1 MAIRSIL
8 KDPNKVNK
16 YKSKKNIRFSKK
28 NHIRIIP
35 NKEDMKKEM
44 IKGEKENKEV
54 FKLFSKLI
62 ITFNSDVVLDNAWSR
77 ISFLERSS
85 VTWISKI
92 LAPSPNAVNNGASSK
107 K

>member
-35 NKEDMKKEM
+35 NKEDMKTEM
-44 IKGEKENKEV
+44 IKGEKEEKEE
-54 FKLFSKLI
+54 FKKRKRRFRTRRKSMVKL
-62 ITFNSDVVLDNAWSR
+62 L
-77 ISFLERSS
+77 
-85 VTWISKI
+85 
-92 LAPSPNAVNNGASSK
+92 NG
-107 K
+107 

>member
-1 MAIRSIL
+1 MVIRSIL

-44 IKGEKENKEV
+44 IKGEKENK
-54 FKLFSKLI
+54 
-62 ITFNSDVVLDNAWSR
+62 
-77 ISFLERSS
+77 
-85 VTWISKI
+85 VTQ
-92 LAPSPNAVNNGASSK
+92 K
-107 K
+107 KRRFRTRRKSMIKCLND

>member
-1 MAIRSIL
+1 MFENKKKIVNQKNKILINYISAMVIRSIL

-44 IKGEKENKEV
+44 IKGEKENK
-54 FKLFSKLI
+54 
-62 ITFNSDVVLDNAWSR
+62 
-77 ISFLERSS
+77 
-85 VTWISKI
+85 VT
-92 LAPSPNAVNNGASSK
+92 K
-107 K
+107 KKRRFRTRRKPMIKCLND

>member
-44 IKGEKENKEV
+44 IKGEKENKV
-54 FKLFSKLI
+54 IQKKRRFGTRRKSMIKCL
-62 ITFNSDVVLDNAWSR
+62 
-77 ISFLERSS
+77 
-85 VTWISKI
+85 
-92 LAPSPNAVNNGASSK
+92 NG
-107 K
+107 

>member
-1 MAIRSIL
+1 MFENKKKIVNQKNKILINYISAMVIRSIL

-44 IKGEKENKEV
+44 IKGEKENK
-54 FKLFSKLI
+54 
-62 ITFNSDVVLDNAWSR
+62 
-77 ISFLERSS
+77 
-85 VTWISKI
+85 VTQ
-92 LAPSPNAVNNGASSK
+92 K
-107 K
+107 KRRFRTRRKPMIKCLND

>member
-54 FKLFSKLI
+54 FKIGKRRFRTRRKSMIKCL
-62 ITFNSDVVLDNAWSR
+62 
-77 ISFLERSS
+77 
-85 VTWISKI
+85 
-92 LAPSPNAVNNGASSK
+92 NG
-107 K
+107 

>member
-35 NKEDMKKEM
+35 NKEDMKTEM
-44 IKGEKENKEV
+44 IKGEKEEKEV
-54 FKLFSKLI
+54 FKKRKRRFRTRRKSMVKL
-62 ITFNSDVVLDNAWSR
+62 L
-77 ISFLERSS
+77 
-85 VTWISKI
+85 
-92 LAPSPNAVNNGASSK
+92 NG
-107 K
+107 

>member
-1 MAIRSIL
+1 MVIRSIL
-8 KDPNKVNK
+8 KKTNNK

-54 FKLFSKLI
+54 FKIGKRRFGTRRKSMIKCL
-62 ITFNSDVVLDNAWSR
+62 
-77 ISFLERSS
+77 
-85 VTWISKI
+85 
-92 LAPSPNAVNNGASSK
+92 NG
-107 K
+107 

>member
-44 IKGEKENKEV
+44 IKGEKEEKYF
-54 FKLFSKLI
+54 FKRRQIGKRGTRRKSMIKCL
-62 ITFNSDVVLDNAWSR
+62 ND
-77 ISFLERSS
+77 
-85 VTWISKI
+85 
-92 LAPSPNAVNNGASSK
+92 
-107 K
+107 